1 MIIVSGF
8 IEVNNKESIPG
19 IVEALKERNVEVHD
33 IKDEKIVFLME
44 RDLEGLP
51 GMEGR
56 IRKELDSLKE
66 IEGINNIYLA
76 YFCLDDE
83 GE

>member
-33 IKDEKIVFLME
+33 VKDEKIVFLME
-44 RDLEGLP
+44 RDFEGLP
-51 GMEGR
+51 CMEGR
-56 IRKELDSLKE
+56 IRKELNSLKE
-66 IEGINNIYLA
+66 IEGISNVYLA
-76 YFCLDDE
+76 YFCLDE
-83 GE
+83 E

>member
-8 IEVNNKESIPG
+8 IDVNNQEAIPA

-33 IKDEKIVFLME
+33 IKDGKIVFLVE
-44 RDLEGLP
+44 REIEDLTGV
-51 GMEGR
+51 EGR
-56 IRKELDSLKE
+56 IRKELDSLKD
-66 IEGINNIYLA
+66 IDGINNVYLA
-76 YFCLDDE
+76 YFGLDDE

>member
-8 IEVNNKESIPG
+8 IEVDDMEAIPSI
-19 IVEALKERNVEVHD
+19 IEALKERNVEVHD
-33 IKDEKIVFLME
+33 IKEQKIVFLME
-44 RDLEGLP
+44 RDIEGLP

-56 IRKELDSLKE
+56 IRKELDSLRE
-66 IEGINNIYLA
+66 IEGISNVYLA
-76 YFCLDDE
+76 YFCLDD